1 MTFIEPL
8 WPMALNIAKMARKLS
23 GTVSKPWLGKYT
35 AYCEK

>member
-23 GTVSKPWLGKYT
+23 VTVSKPWLGKFNTYF
-35 AYCEK
+35 EK